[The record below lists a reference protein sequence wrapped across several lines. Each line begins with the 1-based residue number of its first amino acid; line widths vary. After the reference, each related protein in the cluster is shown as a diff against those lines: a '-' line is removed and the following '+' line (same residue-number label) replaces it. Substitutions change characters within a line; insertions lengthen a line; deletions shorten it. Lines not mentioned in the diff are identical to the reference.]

1 MLQRVKGLMQRG
13 FTPAHIE
20 QPIFIIGCGRSGTTI
35 LGKLLSQHRDVTY
48 LNERRDLWL
57 ADPQTDI
64 WSDQA
69 VKRGGKLAL
78 TAADVDPYRAR
89 KLYDAFATEIKTLGG
104 GRMVEKLPIN
114 SFRVGYIAQIFPEAR
129 FIHLLRN
136 GLEVAAS
143 ISGVAQAFTW
153 YGHDDYKWRL
163 LADYARLNG
172 LETLVEQTQHDMR
185 LRGLLEWRLS
195 VTDVQNSLEQLPQ
208 ERVFTLRY
216 REMMA
221 APVECC
227 ERLERFIGL
236 SSDPAIYQFAEAEFK
251 RRSPE
256 LLNVPLSK
264 VEKAV
269 AGELLSALGY
279 L

>member
-1 MLQRVKGLMQRG
+1 MLQRVTRFARRG
-13 FTPAHIE
+13 FPPARIV

-35 LGKLLSQHRDVTY
+35 LGKLLSQHRDVIY

-57 ADPQTDI
+57 ADPRTDI
-64 WSDQA
+64 WSEKA
-69 VKRGGKLAL
+69 KGRGGLLAL
-78 TAADVDPYRAR
+78 NAGDVDSYHAR
-89 KLYDAFATEIKTLGG
+89 KLLAIFAAEIKHLGG

-114 SFRVGYIAQIFPEAR
+114 SFRVGYIASVFPEAR

-143 ISGVAQAFTW
+143 IAGVAQAFTW

-163 LADYARLNG
+163 LADYARSSG
-172 LETLVEQTQHDMR
+172 LESLVKRTEHDVR

-195 VTDVQNSLEQLPQ
+195 VTAAQVSLAQLSP

-216 REMMA
+216 RELMA
-221 APVECC
+221 AP
-227 ERLERFIGL
+227 LESCAKMEAFIGL
-236 SSDPAIYQFAEAEFK
+236 ENDQKMYEFAEMELK

-256 LLNVPLSK
+256 LVNVPLSN
-264 VEKAV
+264 VEDAV
-269 AGELLSALGY
+269 AGELMTELGY
-279 L
+279 F